1 MNPEQMAEA
10 LDATGDYRV
19 VRRLRPPSRYTL
31 TEPVGELKL
40 ALLVDLETPG
50 LDTARDA
57 IIELGAVPFRFDTN
71 GNVFDVLEP
80 ISYFED
86 PGRPIPAD
94 VVALTGITDDMVR
107 GHRIDDARVRS
118 AVDEAVLIIAHNA
131 GFDRRVVE
139 RRLPS
144 FANKHW
150 ACTRDDIPWRHF
162 GTTSVKLSYLL
173 YEMCRVFHDGH
184 RAVDDCLATIH
195 LLAHPR
201 DGEARTPM
209 SFLLENARR
218 RTSRVWARKS
228 PFETKDALK
237 GRGYRW
243 NDAQKTWFIDR
254 LPAET
259 DAETQWLRENVYG
272 GHTTLPVEVATFTAK
287 DRYSDRV

>member
-10 LDATGDYRV
+10 LTATGDYRV
-19 VRRLRPPSRYTL
+19 VRRLRPSARYTL

-40 ALLVDLETPG
+40 ALLVDLETTG
-50 LDTARDA
+50 LDTARDS
-57 IIELGAVPFRFDTN
+57 IIEFGAVPFRFDTN
-71 GNVFDVLEP
+71 GDVFDVLEP

-94 VVALTGITDDMVR
+94 VQSLTGITDDMVR
-107 GHRIDDARVRS
+107 GHRIDDARVMS
-118 AVDEAVLIIAHNA
+118 VLEEAVLIVAHNA
-131 GFDRRVVE
+131 GFDRRIVE
-139 RRLPS
+139 RRLPA
-144 FANKHW
+144 FATKHW
-150 ACTRDDIPWRHF
+150 ACTRDDVPWRHF

-173 YEMCRVFHDGH
+173 YEICHVFHDGH

-195 LLAHPR
+195 LLTHPR
-201 DGEARTPM
+201 TADSRPPM

-218 RTSRVWARKS
+218 KTSRVWARKS
-228 PFETKDALK
+228 PFDTKDALK

-254 LPAET
+254 FPAET
-259 DAETQWLRENVYG
+259 EAETRWLHENVYG
-272 GHTTLPVEVATFTAK
+272 GNDKAPIEVVTFNAK

>member
-10 LDATGDYRV
+10 LAATGDYRI
-19 VRRLRPPSRYTL
+19 VRRLRPPARYTL

-40 ALLVDLETPG
+40 ALLVDLETTG
-50 LDTARDA
+50 LDTARDS
-57 IIELGAVPFRFDTN
+57 IIEFGAVPFRYDTN
-71 GNVFDVLEP
+71 GDVFDVLEP

-94 VVALTGITDDMVR
+94 VQSLTGINDDMVR
-107 GHRIDDARVRS
+107 GQRIDDARVMS
-118 AVDEAVLIIAHNA
+118 VLDEAVLIVAHNA
-131 GFDRRVVE
+131 GFDRRIVE
-139 RRLPS
+139 RRLPR
-144 FANKHW
+144 FATKPW
-150 ACTRDDIPWRHF
+150 ACTRDDVPWRHF

-173 YEMCRVFHDGH
+173 YEICRVFHDGH

-201 DGEARTPM
+201 AAESRTPM

-218 RTSRVWARKS
+218 KTSRVWARKS
-228 PFETKDALK
+228 PFDTKDALK

-254 LPAET
+254 LPADTEG
-259 DAETQWLRENVYG
+259 ETQWLRENVYG
-272 GHTTLPVEVATFTAK
+272 GHQAPPIEIATFTAK